1 MSVFKVA
8 LNNTEQGTLD
18 KDPSTASAG
27 AVTGQGLGS
36 QIDPSKQRQVYVMGP
51 NLINRKLSDGE
62 TFTDCNYWKRFAYP
76 QCSLEDAIVEV
87 VSDDGSVY
95 SDVAGENT
103 YPAATTIEATAG
115 TTFADNEVDIVT
127 TYGSAAVFTQIT
139 NNGAGSVQ
147 IRLNGLTTATFT
159 LAAADTQIFN
169 NGDLSVSK
177 IQVDN
182 SASGAADAD
191 VDVLLSIRSSCNS

>member
-1 MSVFKVA
+1 MSVFRVA
-8 LNNTEQGTLD
+8 LNNVEQGLLD

-27 AVTGQGLGS
+27 AVTGQGLGD

-103 YPAATTIEATAG
+103 YPAATTISATAG
-115 TTFADNEVDIVT
+115 TTFADNEVDVVT

-139 NNGAGSVQ
+139 NNGSGSVQ
-147 IRLNGLTTATFT
+147 VRLNGLTTATFT

-169 NGDLSVSK
+169 NGDLAVSK
-177 IQVDN
+177 IQVAN
-182 SASGAADAD
+182 SESGAADAD
-191 VDVLLSIRSSCNS
+191 VAVLLSIRSSCNS